1 MKKIFKPILVCAAVF
16 GILATFNVAEAQT
29 AAVSCVGTPPATPQI
44 NLTFPSYPTSN
55 PPNVYSIFL
64 MPGHS
69 FVANTTSLSYTYSG
83 AAYGASQAFQIEAT
97 DQALTYGDAF
107 PLGPVTA
114 TCNATINVVETVSGG
129 TWTINPEGKTASS
142 NTMRPSSSG
151 SSYTL
156 TSNSVPSGYTL
167 QSITNTQNSS
177 ATLTLFPG
185 ATETFTITYTAIP
198 AQNPTPTL
206 TATPGACGSPTT
218 AIGLSWGAAGANS
231 YTVRRD
237 GVNIYIGGATSLND
251 TGRTPGATYTY
262 SVTAS
267 FPSGSPVTTTSSN
280 VSATAPSTCAG
291 PAVTL
296 SASPTSVAS
305 GGAST
310 LTWTSTNTTSCSASA
325 SPANGNWTGSKS
337 PVSGGSQS
345 TGALTSSTTF
355 TLTCTGPGGSA
366 NASAT
371 VTVTS
376 NPPPT
381 VTLSASPTSVASGG
395 ASTLSWS
402 STNAT
407 SCSASGGWTGS
418 KTTSG
423 SQSTGAL
430 SVTTSYTLTCTG
442 PGGSANASATVT
454 VSATNSS
461 TTITTTPGACGT
473 ASITVSWSAPG
484 ATSFSVLRN
493 FTSPAIYTGA
503 NTSLTD
509 TGLTPGGSYN
519 YAVTSTFPSGPQ
531 TGANRTD
538 TAPSNCVPP
547 TAPTT
552 VSATTGSCGAQINVS
567 WSAVS
572 GATSYEVLRS
582 TTSGGTYTVIA
593 NGITTT
599 SYTDASS
606 LTSGVTYYYKVRAV
620 NSGGSSANS
629 TSTGSA
635 AASAVCAVNPVPTLT
650 ATPGACGSPTTSIA
664 LSWSAAGATS
674 YNVLRDGVYIAAG
687 VGYTSMNDTGR
698 TPGQTY
704 TYRVAA
710 NFPSGSPAQT
720 VTPAPGVSAVAPS
733 ACATI
738 NASSNLAGTTWT
750 ITGATPSSGSYPSQ
764 SHSVSPVA
772 GGTSYTLVP
781 STVSGY
787 TSSVSNTVTGSS
799 ATATVFPGNTVTFT
813 VTYTN
818 SVPATPVLTATTGPC
833 GGYINLSWTSASGAT
848 SYELR
853 RSGSIIAYNG
863 PALSYSDLRPSL
875 NTTYNYDIRATN
887 VSGSSAW
894 STPVTPG
901 TSSGACAAAFNY
913 SLSATDVSITQGQSG
928 QTTVTKTLI
937 TGTAE
942 TVNLTATG
950 MPAGVTLT
958 YPSQGSMPPNPGYVN
973 FTVPAGTPTG
983 NSTVTVT
990 GVSVPSGIT
999 KTDTLVLTINA
1010 AAAPS
1015 VTVSPNPASPKVNQT
1030 VIWNA
1035 IASPLPCTYAWSGD
1049 VPTPAP
1055 TTSSFGIVYQTTG
1068 TKNVQVV
1075 ATCGGIN
1082 GNGSGSVYVGVDPT
1096 FQEF

>member
-114 TCNATINVVETVSGG
+114 TCDTIINVVETPVQGG
-129 TWTINPEGKTASS
+129 TWTINPEGKTAAS

-156 TSNSVPSGYTL
+156 TSNSAPSGRTV

-177 ATLTLFPG
+177 PTLTLFPG
-185 ATETFTITYTAIP
+185 ATETFTITYTP
-198 AQNPTPTL
+198 LSPTNLPPTL

-231 YTVRRD
+231 YTVKRG
-237 GVNIYIGGATSLND
+237 GVTIYIGVATSLND
-251 TGRTPGATYTY
+251 TGRTPGTTYDY

-267 FPSGSPVTTTSSN
+267 FPSGSPSTTTSN

-291 PAVTL
+291 PTVTL

-310 LTWTSTNTTSCSASA
+310 LSWSSTNATSCSASA

-473 ASITVSWSAPG
+473 ASITVSWSA
-484 ATSFSVLRN
+484 
-493 FTSPAIYTGA
+493 
-503 NTSLTD
+503 
-509 TGLTPGGSYN
+509 
-519 YAVTSTFPSGPQ
+519 
-531 TGANRTD
+531 
-538 TAPSNCVPP
+538 
-547 TAPTT
+547 
-552 VSATTGSCGAQINVS
+552 
-567 WSAVS
+567 VS

-635 AASAVCAVNPVPTLT
+635 AASAACAVNPVPTLT

-674 YNVLRDGVYIAAG
+674 YNVLRDGVYIASG

-818 SVPATPVLTATTGPC
+818 SVPATPVLTVTTGPC

-1075 ATCGGIN
+1075 ATCSGVN
-1082 GNGSGSVYVGVDPT
+1082 GNGVGSVYVGVDPR
-1096 FQEF
+1096 FDRRFRMMMS